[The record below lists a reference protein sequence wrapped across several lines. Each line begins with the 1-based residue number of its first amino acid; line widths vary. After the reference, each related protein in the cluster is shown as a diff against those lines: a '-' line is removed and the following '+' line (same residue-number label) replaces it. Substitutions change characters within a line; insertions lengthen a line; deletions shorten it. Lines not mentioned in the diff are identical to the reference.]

1 MYIQLLY
8 IQTIMPRK
16 PRSPKT
22 LRSDARNAI
31 DACAGWNVRA
41 AARRITKFLE
51 LRLEAADLSFAQFG
65 LMAEIAAASDDSI
78 SALAGRMGLDQSTL
92 SRTLRTLEN
101 EGLVEIAVAE
111 ADQRRKLVWLTEK
124 GARRL
129 EAALAVW
136 RKAHAEL
143 ERLLSVDLVRRLAL
157 EAEALAEE
165 R

>member
-1 MYIQLLY
+1 MYIH
-8 IQTIMPRK
+8 TIMPRK
-16 PRSPKT
+16 PQSPKT

-31 DACAGWNVRA
+31 DACAGWNARA
-41 AARRITKFLE
+41 AARRITQFLE
-51 LRLEAADLSFAQFG
+51 TRLEAAHVSFAQFG

-129 EAALAVW
+129 EAALTVW

-157 EAEALAEE
+157 ETEALAEE